1 MPAGPMRLVG
11 LPVIVFAMTRISLSC
26 LRRRGLIALG
36 VAAVLAPAAIAQ
48 SAAAAASVPTC
59 AQLTKAQLQPLLVH
73 KITKISVKPV
83 SGVMWFAG
91 NKKVG
96 ETCVV
101 ADTETSN
108 ALAIT
113 VLGSS
118 ATARAFKSDSVSE
131 KPTVPVPGVGDKA
144 IREKADAKGAVGTA
158 VVSAVKGGTY
168 CQVDPQEGETPGEA
182 KLEEAAGDT
191 SDIGDNAYADMAAA
205 DGTVCNRIFHSGNTS
220 PASALAALKKVKPR
234 KGSGSTGLDVQP

>member
-1 MPAGPMRLVG
+1 MPPGPMRPLA
-11 LPVIVFAMTRISLSC
+11 LAVIVVAMTRISLFW
-26 LRRRGLIALG
+26 LRRRGLIAVG
-36 VAAVLAPAAIAQ
+36 VAAVLAPAAVAQ
-48 SAAAAASVPTC
+48 SAVAAGSVPTC
-59 AQLTKAQLQPLLVH
+59 GQLTKAQLQPLLVH
-73 KITKISVKPV
+73 KITKITVKPV
-83 SGVMWFAG
+83 SGEMWFAG
-91 NKKVG
+91 HKKVG
-96 ETCVV
+96 ETCTV
-101 ADTETSN
+101 ADTETSD

-113 VLGSS
+113 VLGSAAS
-118 ATARAFKSDSVSE
+118 ARAYQGDAVSE

-158 VVSAVKGGTY
+158 VVSAIKGGTY

-220 PASALAALKKVKPR
+220 PASALAALKRVKPK
-234 KGSGSTGLDVQP
+234 KGSGAGLGIQP